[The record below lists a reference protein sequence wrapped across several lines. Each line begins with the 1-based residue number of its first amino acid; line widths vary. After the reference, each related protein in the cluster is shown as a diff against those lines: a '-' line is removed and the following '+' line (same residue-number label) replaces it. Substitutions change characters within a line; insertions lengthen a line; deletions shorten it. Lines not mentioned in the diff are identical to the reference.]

1 MKLPLNKS
9 QSPLLH
15 GFIAVLL
22 GLFFILSAVASKDT
36 RHFEVDV
43 VNSILAYPER
53 PALKLRDAVKYGSNW
68 LLERKGLKARVTAL
82 ELRNRE
88 LVEAL
93 QRENIPLSPAGL
105 SYVSARVTLRY
116 PDAWWQEI
124 RVDKGAKDCVERGAA
139 VTSEGYLVGRVSR
152 VGNDFAW
159 VELITSSTFLTAA
172 TIDETRDLG
181 VVNGDD
187 RGNLTL
193 LYIPEERKP
202 KKDMKIS
209 TSLMSE
215 HIPPGIP
222 IGLTMDEKP
231 AKEGFTPIAI
241 QSGAHLTQLYSVEIF
256 TDGASE

>member
-1 MKLPLNKS
+1 M
-9 QSPLLH
+9 H
-15 GFIAVLL
+15 GLISVLL
-22 GLFFILSAVASKDT
+22 GLFFILNSIASKDT
-36 RHFEVDV
+36 CYFGVDT

-68 LLERKGLKARVTAL
+68 LLERKSLKARVIAL

-88 LVEAL
+88 LAEAL
-93 QRENIPLSPAGL
+93 QRKNIPFSPARL

-116 PDAWWQEI
+116 PDAWWQEV
-124 RVDKGAKDCVERGAA
+124 RVDKGAKDYVERGSA

-159 VELITSSTFLTAA
+159 VELITSSTFMTAA
-172 TIDETRDLG
+172 TIDETRDIG

-187 RGNLTL
+187 KGNLTL

-202 KKDMKIS
+202 KKYMKIS

-215 HIPPGIP
+215 NIPPGIP

-231 AKEGFTPIAI
+231 AKEGFTSIAI

-256 TDGASE
+256 IAGGKK